1 MTTEERLENYWH
13 SIPIGQ
19 VDAYSYDELCAVWG
33 MDKRSVRRALHELSY
48 YDNGDNLILIRSS
61 NGAGFYRTDNPEEIK
76 AYRAECLNRG
86 RRTLAPLRKI
96 DRVLRP
102 TSGQLSLYNNLKAVR
117 ASLGYSAA
125 WVCHQMQVV
134 DPSFDTPMLSKMECG
149 KCLPTP
155 CQLTHLAA
163 IYGCEPRELVDMDL
177 YQTAI

>member
-1 MTTEERLENYWH
+1 MTYEERLEMYWAEL
-13 SIPIGQ
+13 PIGREH
-19 VDAYSYDELCAVWG
+19 AWSYDQLCAEWD
-33 MDKRSVRRALHELSY
+33 MDKRSVRKVLHKLSY
-48 YDNGDNLILIRSS
+48 HDNGDNLILIRSS
-61 NGAGFYRTDNPEEIK
+61 SGAGFYRTDNPEEIK

-96 DRVLRP
+96 DRVLAP
-102 TSGQLSLYNNLKAVR
+102 DDGQLNMTNNLKAVR
-117 ASLGYSAA
+117 VSLGYSAA

-163 IYGCEPRELVDMDL
+163 IYGCEPRELVDIDL